1 MIIRYSNE
9 FLGIVH
15 PKIKN
20 TDSFL
25 PCLLVCF
32 SVKCFFFLLL
42 LLLTS
47 GVDTRG
53 LYTILILFNVSSTN
67 CLEQHEGEFSFLDE
81 LSH

>member
-1 MIIRYSNE
+1 MSSCV
-9 FLGIVH
+9 FL
-15 PKIKN
+15 
-20 TDSFL
+20 SQM
-25 PCLLVCF
+25 
-32 SVKCFFFLLL
+32 FFFYFFF